1 MLSIVYEF
9 NQEYGCNNVFI
20 DRNPFFIYLD
30 TLLQDVS
37 MGNVFFI
44 CLN

>member
-9 NQEYGCNNVFI
+9 NQGYGYNNVFI
-20 DRNPFFIYLD
+20 NRYPFFIYLD

-44 CLN
+44 SLN